1 MVEPA
6 EIKQSNN
13 LINWNTVLTTKS
25 DKEFVVTAIAKER
38 CEFSIQVKYGVEE

>member
-1 MVEPA
+1 MEPS

-25 DKEFVVTAIAKER
+25 GKEFVITAIAKER
-38 CEFSIQVKYGVEE
+38 CDFSIQVKYGVE